1 MDWHAHIRAAF
12 PAAVPDA
19 DVIDELAQHA
29 AATYDAARADG
40 FGEDEARRRVDDQ
53 VRLWVHDASMLR
65 RPMHRTPVSPPAAAA
80 PRIVGVVHDFR
91 YAARLLRRQPGYSA
105 VVIATM
111 ALGIAAVAILAS
123 LTYGVLLKPLPW
135 ASSPRLVRL
144 YENRQGSTGR
154 FRPMMT
160 NGTYLVWR
168 DAMKTLDAVAAWSGD
183 RLTVTGSADPERLT
197 VGEITPSL
205 LPLLG
210 ASPLLGRGFLPGEED
225 EGRPAIAILS
235 HGLWLRRFGGRPD
248 VVGGTLHLDGR
259 SYTIVGVMPAS
270 FAFPDH
276 ETQAWIPMAIRP
288 VTSPSHPGTSSL
300 SLFQAIGRLAPGA
313 TPAQAATEGTTRGRT
328 LPNTSPVT
336 MAVFGSNGPVEVT
349 VVPLLDALTGD
360 VKPAILLMLAAV
372 GLLLVV
378 ATANV
383 ANLQLARAAVRRR
396 ELAIRSALGA
406 GSGRLARQCL
416 IENLLLGLLGGG
428 AGLALAAVLHAALP
442 SLLPADFPR
451 LADVAFDARVQLFTM
466 AVALVTGV
474 GFGLLPAIQA
484 SRENLVPALTDDA
497 LAPVGA
503 SMRSHTSR
511 TRATIM
517 AMQVALATVLLVG
530 AVLLIRSFIG
540 LLGTDVGY
548 DRLNVLTARLSLP
561 DGVYTPERRIQTLD
575 RIAQRLSRTP
585 GVTHASFGTV
595 LPFSGRMALS
605 SFPLRRRDGSRVP
618 VQTGVRSV
626 SAGYFA
632 ALGQRVVEGRE
643 FTPADTKTSAPVIIV
658 NREFARKYL
667 DGRAL
672 GWVVPG
678 NQADRQI
685 VGVVDDAARRSVT
698 DVPQPE
704 IYMSLEQQPLD
715 DSEIALVV
723 RTTSNPQASVP
734 AVRSIVHEAD
744 PAVPV
749 ESIRTLED
757 LISAS
762 LARPHLYAVLLGTF
776 AALALAIAG
785 VGLFGVLSYT
795 VAQRSREIGV
805 RAALG
810 AQPRDIV
817 GLVVWQSLRIAGT
830 GLAAGLLCAFW
841 LAGTL
846 QKFLYGLTPHDAGTF
861 GEVALLLVVVA
872 AVASYIPA
880 RRAARVDPVRV
891 LRG

>member
-1 MDWHAHIRAAF
+1 MR
-12 PAAVPDA
+12 
-19 DVIDELAQHA
+19 
-29 AATYDAARADG
+29 
-40 FGEDEARRRVDDQ
+40 
-53 VRLWVHDASMLR
+53 S
-65 RPMHRTPVSPPAAAA
+65 RP
-80 PRIVGVVHDFR
+80 
-91 YAARLLRRQPGYSA
+91 
-105 VVIATM
+105 
-111 ALGIAAVAILAS
+111 
-123 LTYGVLLKPLPW
+123 
-135 ASSPRLVRL
+135 
-144 YENRQGSTGR
+144 
-154 FRPMMT
+154 
-160 NGTYLVWR
+160 
-168 DAMKTLDAVAAWSGD
+168 
-183 RLTVTGSADPERLT
+183 
-197 VGEITPSL
+197 
-205 LPLLG
+205 
-210 ASPLLGRGFLPGEED
+210 
-225 EGRPAIAILS
+225 
-235 HGLWLRRFGGRPD
+235 
-248 VVGGTLHLDGR
+248 
-259 SYTIVGVMPAS
+259 
-270 FAFPDH
+270 
-276 ETQAWIPMAIRP
+276 
-288 VTSPSHPGTSSL
+288 
-300 SLFQAIGRLAPGA
+300 
-313 TPAQAATEGTTRGRT
+313 
-328 LPNTSPVT
+328 
-336 MAVFGSNGPVEVT
+336 
-349 VVPLLDALTGD
+349 
-360 VKPAILLMLAAV
+360 
-372 GLLLVV
+372 
-378 ATANV
+378 
-383 ANLQLARAAVRRR
+383 LARACDP
-396 ELAIRSALGA
+396 I
-406 GSGRLARQCL
+406 RLARARRSWQC
-416 IENLLLGLLGGG
+416 
-428 AGLALAAVLHAALP
+428 
-442 SLLPADFPR
+442 
-451 LADVAFDARVQLFTM
+451 
-466 AVALVTGV
+466 
-474 GFGLLPAIQA
+474 
-484 SRENLVPALTDDA
+484 
-497 LAPVGA
+497 
-503 SMRSHTSR
+503 RSHSR
-511 TRATIM
+511 ACCSSAR
-517 AMQVALATVLLVG
+517 
-530 AVLLIRSFIG
+530 VLLIRSFIG

-575 RIAQRLSRTP
+575 RIAQRLSGTP

-643 FTPADTKTSAPVIIV
+643 FTPADAKTAAPVIIV

-672 GWVVPG
+672 GWVIPG

-685 VGVVDDAARRSVT
+685 VGVVEDAARRSVT

-723 RTTSNPQASVP
+723 RTTSNPQAIVP
-734 AVRSIVHEAD
+734 TVRSIVHEED

-817 GLVVWQSLRIAGT
+817 GLVVWQSLRIAGA

-861 GEVALLLVVVA
+861 GEVALLLIVVA